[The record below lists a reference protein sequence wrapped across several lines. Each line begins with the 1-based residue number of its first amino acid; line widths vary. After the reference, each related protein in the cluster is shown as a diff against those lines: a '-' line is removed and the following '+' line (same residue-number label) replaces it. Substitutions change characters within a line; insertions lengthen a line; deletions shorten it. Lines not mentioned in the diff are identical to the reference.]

1 MATDAAARPPGH
13 PDVEGRRAPTR
24 VLVIDDDRED
34 FLLVRSE
41 LESLDRGRFACDY
54 VADYAAGLE
63 ALQQAAHDVCLL
75 DYRLGARSGLEL
87 LRESIATDCHVP
99 IVMVTGE
106 GDDQVDA
113 AAMALGAADFLAKQE
128 ITGTVLARVIR
139 HAITRAADSAEL
151 RRRDEW
157 HRALLEHLSDSVLV
171 LDADA
176 RVTYASPAAAPMLGW
191 TPNELL
197 GQDGFA
203 LLHHEDVSYV
213 RERFTACLTEPGQPV
228 HAECRVRHKS
238 GAYRTIEIIAVN
250 RLSEPS
256 IRGVV
261 ASFRDVTEREQ
272 TQAALREARDTLQT
286 LIDSAPLAI
295 ISLDVD
301 GRVLTWNR
309 TAEGMFGW
317 PASEVDGRLPPFL
330 GDDQLPEFREL
341 IARVT
346 AGGTLKD
353 VEVSRHRRDG
363 SPIEISL
370 FATPVRGPDGRVER
384 VLSML
389 MDNTERKSLQ
399 SQLAVAQK
407 VEAVGRLAGG
417 IAHDFNNLLTAILAP
432 AELLIETLAHDP
444 ESVRDVIEI
453 RDAARRA
460 ADLTRQLLAFSR
472 RQVLQ
477 PRPLN
482 LNDVVTGMTAMLRRL
497 ISEDIDLHTSC
508 ASELGTVRADP
519 SQLEQVLVNL
529 VVNARDAMPDGG
541 RLTIETANAELDHAY
556 ASNQLLATPGSY
568 VMLAVHD
575 TGAGMSAETKARLW
589 EPFFTTK
596 PKGKGTG
603 LGLSTAYGIVKQSG
617 GYIWVQSE
625 PGQGATFKIFLP
637 RVEAAADA
645 MATAP
650 VDTPPRGT
658 ERLLVVEDDDMVRR
672 VTQRTL
678 TANGY
683 DALVA
688 SSGGE
693 ALLLAETNS
702 YQFDMLVTDVIMP
715 GMSGGELA
723 ARMRTIR
730 PDLKV
735 LFVSGYTDD
744 VVVRHGVLEG
754 DVEFLQKPFT
764 ADSLL
769 RKVRDV
775 LTAG

>member
-1 MATDAAARPPGH
+1 M
-13 PDVEGRRAPTR
+13 
-24 VLVIDDDRED
+24 LVVDDDWED
-34 FLLVRSE
+34 YLLIRSA
-41 LESLDRGRFACDY
+41 LEDLGRGRFACDY

-63 ALQQAAHDVCLL
+63 ALRTAAHDVCLL

-87 LRESIATDCHVP
+87 LRDAIAAGCHVP
-99 IVMVTGE
+99 VVMVTGE

-113 AAMALGAADFLAKQE
+113 AAMELGAADFLTKQE
-128 ITGTVLARVIR
+128 ITGPLLARVIR
-139 HAITRAADSAEL
+139 HAITRADDSAEL
-151 RRRDEW
+151 RRRDER

-191 TPNELL
+191 TPDELA
-197 GQDGFA
+197 GQDMFT
-203 LLHHEDVSYV
+203 LLHPEDVPYA
-213 RERFTACLTEPGQPV
+213 RERFAACLSEPGLPLQV
-228 HAECRVRHKS
+228 ECRVRHRR
-238 GAYRTIEIIAVN
+238 ADYRTIEVIAVN
-250 RLSEPS
+250 RLNAPS
-256 IRGVV
+256 VRGVV
-261 ASFRDVTEREQ
+261 ASFRDVTERKQ
-272 TQAALREARDTLQT
+272 AQAALREARDTLQT

-295 ISLDVD
+295 ISLDLT

-317 PASEVDGRLPPFL
+317 LASEVSGRTPPFL
-330 GDDQLPEFREL
+330 NDDQLSEFQGL
-341 IARVT
+341 IGRVT
-346 AGGTLKD
+346 SGETLKD

-363 SPIEISL
+363 TPIEIAL
-370 FATPVRGPDGRVER
+370 FATPVRGPDGRVQR

-407 VEAVGRLAGG
+407 VEAVGGLAGG

-432 AELLIETLAHDP
+432 AELLIETLSGDP
-444 ESVRDVIEI
+444 ESVRDVTEI

-482 LNDVVTGMTAMLRRL
+482 LNEVVTGMTGMLRRL

-508 ASELGTVRADP
+508 AGELGTVRADP

-529 VVNARDAMPDGG
+529 VVNARDAMPNGG
-541 RLTIETANAELDHAY
+541 RLTIETANVEIDKTHA
-556 ASNQLLATPGSY
+556 STQLLVTPGSY
-568 VMLAVHD
+568 VMLSVHD
-575 TGAGMSAETKARLW
+575 TGAGMSPETQARLW

-617 GYIWVQSE
+617 GYIWAESE
-625 PGQGATFKIFLP
+625 PGQGATFKILLP
-637 RVEAAADA
+637 RVEVAADSL
-645 MATAP
+645 ATAP
-650 VDTPPRGT
+650 LDAPPRGT

-693 ALLLAETNS
+693 ALLLAEANA
-702 YQFDMLVTDVIMP
+702 YKFDMLVTDVIMP

-723 ARMRTIR
+723 ERMRAMR
-730 PDLKV
+730 PTLKV

-754 DVEFLQKPFT
+754 DVAFLQKPFT
-764 ADSLL
+764 SDSLL
-769 RKVRDV
+769 RKVKDV
-775 LTAG
+775 LTVG